1 MNRYKYTST
10 DSRWDGKQ
18 VFKTLT
24 MPNIPF
30 AADDI
35 YIISQEG
42 MYLDQLAYTYY
53 KDPSLWFIIALANN
67 LGKGRLSVPAGLQLR
82 IPSNASA
89 VINQLKSSNS

>member
-1 MNRYKYTST
+1 MNRYNYTTSG
-10 DSRWDGKQ
+10 DRWDGKQ
-18 VFKTLT
+18 VYKTLT
-24 MPNIPF
+24 MPNIPL

-67 LGKGRLSVPAGLQLR
+67 LGKGRLSVPIGIQLR
-82 IPSNASA
+82 IPSNPFDI
-89 VINQLKSSNS
+89 INKFKTLNG